1 MPNGNGQVT
10 RLDGT
15 LDFSGGVDSVKVST
29 VAGQLNP
36 NGLQR
41 NQVAWA
47 NNVTMR
53 GGGITT
59 RPGWLRLGSFHAG
72 NALYQGGMV
81 YEPDGGDPY
90 LLLSIGGHIF
100 LVPPDGTQYTRDL
113 SVEFGLFNPP
123 DVEQAYFEQAEQF
136 AVIQAGDFQQIGQVP
151 AATLPL
157 FWDGT
162 TLWRSIGVNTD
173 TPPAPPVP
181 SPNEIPAATCMCY
194 FQGRLWY
201 AQNRQYSAGDIVGGL
216 SGTIGY
222 RFRDAVLKVTESPL
236 VLGGDG
242 FTIPTSAGKIR
253 ALKDSAN
260 LDATLG
266 EGRLYIFTRKQ
277 VFALNVP
284 PDRADWIATT
294 ESNYPVQT
302 VVQKVNGSVNDR
314 GVVAVNGDLYYQ
326 SLEPGIRSLVTAIRY
341 FQQPGNR
348 QIANNLQRILKFND
362 RALLHAASGIEF
374 SNRLIMTQLPRR
386 VAQGIVHDALVSMD
400 FTPIDT
406 FETKL
411 PPIWEGMWEGLQVM
425 QMFTADFGGLQR
437 AFAVCLSREDS
448 SLELW
453 EFTAAER
460 FDQLDRRISSYVE
473 FPAFNWGDQFG
484 LKKVVSLE
492 LWIDRLYGETNFT
505 LEYRPDGD
513 PCWYTWHKWQ
523 MCTARNSCED
533 VHNPVCYPA
542 VEKGESYRA
551 TITLPKPPAVCNK
564 VMMRPSN
571 VGYQIQPKLS
581 WHGHVRVR
589 GIYLHAED
597 VDRELYKN
605 LVC

>member
-1 MPNGNGQVT
+1 MGICEMSDLVK
-10 RLDGT
+10 LDGAA
-15 LDFSGGVDSVKVST
+15 DFSGGCDSVKVT
-29 VAGQLNP
+29 TIQGPLIP
-36 NGLQR
+36 NGLAR
-41 NQVAWA
+41 NQVSWA
-47 NNVTMR
+47 NNVTFR
-53 GGGITT
+53 DGAIGP
-59 RPGWLRLGSFHAG
+59 RSGWNRLGTVHAG

-81 YEPDGGDPY
+81 YDPDGGDPY

-100 LVPPDGTQYTRDL
+100 LVPPDGTQYIRDL

-123 DVEQAYFEQAEQF
+123 DVEQAFFEQAEQF
-136 AVIQAGDFQQIGQVP
+136 AIIQAGDFQSIGQVP

-157 FWDGT
+157 FWDGA
-162 TLWRSIGVNTD
+162 TLWRSKGITNILVAPGTPGV
-173 TPPAPPVP
+173 
-181 SPNEIPAATCMCY
+181 NEIPAATCMCY

-201 AQNRQYSAGDIVGGL
+201 AQNRQYSAGDIVGGN

-222 RFRDAVLKVTESPL
+222 KFKDAVLNVTESPL

-242 FTIPTSAGKIR
+242 FTIPTAAGKIR

-284 PDRADWIATT
+284 VDRTDWIGTT
-294 ESNYPVQT
+294 KSNYPVQT

-362 RALLHAASGIEF
+362 RALLHACSGIEF
-374 SNRLIMTQLPRR
+374 NNRLLETQLPRR
-386 VAQGIVHDALVSMD
+386 VPQGIVHDAWVSMD

-411 PPIWEGMWEGLQVM
+411 PPIWEGMGQSVPTF
-425 QMFTADFGGLQR
+425 QFFTADFGGLQR
-437 AFAVCLSREDS
+437 AFAVTLANDS
-448 SLELW
+448 SIELW
-453 EFTAAER
+453 EISQNER
-460 FDQLDRRISSYVE
+460 FDQGDKRITSYVE
-473 FPAFNWGDQFG
+473 FPAFNWGRQFD
-484 LKKVVSLE
+484 LKRAVSVE
-492 LWIDRLYGETNFT
+492 LWLDRLYGETNFT

-533 VHNPVCYPA
+533 VHNPICYPA
-542 VEKGESYRA
+542 LEKGESYRA
-551 TITLPKPPAVCNK
+551 TITLPMPPLVCNK
-564 VMMRPSN
+564 TMERPSN

-589 GIYLHAED
+589 GIFLYGE
-597 VDRELYKN
+597 DRERKLYEN

>member
-1 MPNGNGQVT
+1 MASDIT
-10 RLDGT
+10 KIDGSA
-15 LDFSGGVDSVKVST
+15 DFSGGVDSVKVTTIQS
-29 VAGQLNP
+29 QLVP
-36 NGLQR
+36 NGLAR
-41 NQVAWA
+41 NQVSWA
-47 NNVTMR
+47 NNVTFR
-53 GGGITT
+53 GGCIGP
-59 RPGWLRLGSFHAG
+59 RPGWNRLGQIHAG

-123 DVEQAYFEQAEQF
+123 DVEQAFFEQAEQF
-136 AVIQAGDFQQIGQVP
+136 AIIQAGDFQSIGQVP

-157 FWDGT
+157 FWDGSR
-162 TLWRSIGVNTD
+162 LWRSKGITTS
-173 TPPAPPVP
+173 TPPLPAPPIPYV

-201 AQNRQYSAGDIVGGL
+201 AQNRQYSAGDIVGGP

-222 RFRDAVLKVTESPL
+222 RFRDSVLMVTESPL

-284 PDRADWIATT
+284 VDRADWIATT
-294 ESNYPVQT
+294 QSNYPVQT

-362 RALLHAASGIEF
+362 RALLHACSGIEF
-374 SNRLIMTQLPRR
+374 SNRLIETQLPRR
-386 VAQGIVHDALVSMD
+386 VPQGIVHDAFVTMD

-411 PPIWEGMWEGLQVM
+411 PPVWEGMGQAVPVF
-425 QMFTADFGGLQR
+425 QFFTADFGGLQR
-437 AFAVCLSREDS
+437 AFAVTLAEDS
-448 SLELW
+448 GIELW
-453 EFTAAER
+453 ELSANER
-460 FDQLDRRISSYVE
+460 FDQGTNRITSYVE
-473 FPAFNWGDQFG
+473 FPAFNWGRQFD
-484 LKKVVSLE
+484 LKKAVAVE
-492 LWIDRLYGETNFT
+492 LWLDRVYGEVDFT
-505 LEYRPDGD
+505 MEYRPDGD
-513 PCWYTWHKWQ
+513 PCWYPWHKWQ
-523 MCTARNSCED
+523 LCTSRNTCED

-542 VEKGESYRA
+542 VEHGESYRA
-551 TITLPKPPAVCNK
+551 TIMLPRPPAVCNK
-564 VMMRPSN
+564 TMLRPTDT
-571 VGYQIQPKLS
+571 GYQIQPKLS
-581 WHGHVRVR
+581 WHGHTRIR
-589 GIYLHAED
+589 GIYLHGENVMKALSE
-597 VDRELYKN
+597 N
-605 LVC
+605 QVC

>member
-1 MPNGNGQVT
+1 MPNSDVT
-10 RLDGT
+10 KIDGSA
-15 LDFSGGVDSVKVST
+15 DFSGGVDSVKVT
-29 VAGQLNP
+29 TIQGPLIP
-36 NGLQR
+36 NGLSR
-41 NQVAWA
+41 NQVSWA
-47 NNVTMR
+47 NNVTFR
-53 GGGITT
+53 TGAIGP
-59 RPGWLRLGSFHAG
+59 RPGWNRLGPFHAG
-72 NALYQGGMV
+72 NAIYQGGMI

-90 LLLSIGGHIF
+90 LLLSVGGHIF

-113 SVEFGLFNPP
+113 SVEFGLFNPA
-123 DVEQAYFEQAEQF
+123 DIEQAYFEQAELF
-136 AVIQAGDFQQIGQVP
+136 AIIQAGDFQQIGQVP
-151 AATLPL
+151 PATLPL
-157 FWDGT
+157 FWDGAV
-162 TLWRSIGVNTD
+162 LRRSKGITNIAVLPGTPGV
-173 TPPAPPVP
+173 
-181 SPNEIPAATCMCY
+181 NEIPAATCMNY

-222 RFRDAVLKVTESPL
+222 RFRDAVLNVTESPL

-242 FTIPTSAGKIR
+242 FTVPTNAGKIR

-284 PDRADWIATT
+284 VDRADWIATT
-294 ESNYPVQT
+294 QSNYPVQT

-362 RALLHAASGIEF
+362 RALLHGCSGIEF

-386 VAQGIVHDALVSMD
+386 VPQGIVHDALVTMD

-411 PPIWEGMWEGLQVM
+411 PPIWEGMWEGLKVM

-437 AFAVCLSREDS
+437 AFAVVLAEDGG
-448 SLELW
+448 LEIW
-453 EFTAAER
+453 EFTANER
-460 FDQLDRRISSYVE
+460 FDQGDRRITSYVE
-473 FPAFNWGDQFG
+473 FPAFNWGRQFD
-484 LKKVVSLE
+484 LKKCVALE
-492 LWIDRLYGETNFT
+492 LWLDRVYGEVDFT
-505 LEYRPDGD
+505 MEYRPDGD
-513 PCWYTWHKWQ
+513 PCWYPWHKWQ
-523 MCTARNSCED
+523 LCTSRNTCED

-542 VEKGESYRA
+542 VDHGESYRA
-551 TITLPKPPAVCNK
+551 TIMLPKPPAVCNK
-564 VMMRPSN
+564 VMMRPTN

-581 WHGHVRVR
+581 WHGHTRIR
-589 GIYLHAED
+589 GIYLHGED
-597 VDRELYKN
+597 VDRSLYQN
-605 LVC
+605 IVC